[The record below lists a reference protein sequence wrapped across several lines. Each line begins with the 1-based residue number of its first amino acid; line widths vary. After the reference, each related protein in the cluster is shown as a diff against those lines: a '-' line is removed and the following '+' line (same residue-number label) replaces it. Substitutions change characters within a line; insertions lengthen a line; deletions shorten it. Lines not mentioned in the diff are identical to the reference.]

1 MHPHQPS
8 LLVDCCVFAALSSA
22 ARNTNFF
29 VTPSIPFGGW
39 LSCLLCWEQAI
50 SSLPTNQYN
59 WISHPLHC
67 LLFILLIDCCDP
79 TPPVIRV
86 HKRVDCYVCELLL
99 QLHPPPAHISCA
111 QVGRGASLL
120 VHSHQTILVVL
131 MAESTA
137 SARSPATEEAP
148 EGVGWL

>member
-1 MHPHQPS
+1 
-8 LLVDCCVFAALSSA
+8 
-22 ARNTNFF
+22 
-29 VTPSIPFGGW
+29 
-39 LSCLLCWEQAI
+39 
-50 SSLPTNQYN
+50 
-59 WISHPLHC
+59 
-67 LLFILLIDCCDP
+67 
-79 TPPVIRV
+79 VIRV